1 MKNNK
6 GEISIELIATVI
18 VLIVLAAIC
27 IFMLTGDS
35 GLFVPKGEEQ
45 NIQTNNTVDTNNNT
59 NDEIVVPVE

>member
-18 VLIVLAAIC
+18 VLIVLAGIC

-35 GLFVPKGEEQ
+35 GLFIPKGEEQ
-45 NIQTNNTVDTNNNT
+45 NIQTNNTIDTNNNT